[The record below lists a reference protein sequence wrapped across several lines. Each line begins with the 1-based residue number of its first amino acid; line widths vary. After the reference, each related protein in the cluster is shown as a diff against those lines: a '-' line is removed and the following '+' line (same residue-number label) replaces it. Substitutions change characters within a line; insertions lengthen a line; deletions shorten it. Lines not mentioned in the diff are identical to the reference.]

1 LLSSIVLLCL
11 ELSARAQ
18 DVWEYSPYR
27 VKVWVSVSPTLSL
40 SDESER
46 EIHRQI
52 AEYAELNFGPT
63 WAIQVESTPDALF
76 GSVLYRLDEL
86 TADQLLARE
95 LILVVGKTD
104 EAKAAFLIMNPPPP
118 PPPRRPKSPEEKT
131 HQRRNGE
138 HGGS

>member
-1 LLSSIVLLCL
+1 MSRLLMVRTSLVSLSLAVLLTSIVFFCL
-11 ELSARAQ
+11 ESSARAL

-63 WAIQVESTPDALF
+63 
-76 GSVLYRLDEL
+76 
-86 TADQLLARE
+86 
-95 LILVVGKTD
+95 
-104 EAKAAFLIMNPPPP
+104 
-118 PPPRRPKSPEEKT
+118 
-131 HQRRNGE
+131 
-138 HGGS
+138 